1 MLRILNLKTI
11 RLFAI
16 FTIDFKD
23 EAFIKNLM
31 ADKWTMYLIYHEGN
45 NEIEEPVYGD
55 FISNE
60 ETIQDK
66 AYSYKIKAEKNVDSS
81 YAYLLVNRVWKW
93 YESNKIKK
101 KSYCIVYISIV

>member
-1 MLRILNLKTI
+1 
-11 RLFAI
+11 
-16 FTIDFKD
+16 
-23 EAFIKNLM
+23 M

-66 AYSYKIKAEKNVDSS
+66 AYSYKIKAEKM
-81 YAYLLVNRVWKW
+81 LIRVMLI
-93 YESNKIKK
+93 Y
-101 KSYCIVYISIV
+101 